1 MFQLKNKP
9 ITHKLFIMNKILAS
23 AAGAI
28 LAISFSSC
36 HIYQKYQLPADE
48 SSIVSDFKKATEA
61 QVDSASLPYL
71 GWEKVFTDSKLQT
84 LIRLALANN
93 KDLKN
98 AKLNVDIAHAQLKGA
113 KLSYFPSL
121 AFSPNAGIGQY
132 GGNKMDMTSAQWSY
146 TLPLAAQ
153 WEIDAFAKILNR
165 KRGAKVSEEMAM
177 DYEQATRSQ
186 IICGVAN
193 VYYSLVMLNQQL
205 DLTKRTSEIWKEQVE
220 SMKLLKEAGRT
231 NEAAVVQSEANYY
244 NILSTIPT
252 LEVSIH
258 ELNNTMSL
266 LLNTYPQTWE
276 VTGNCD
282 FTLPDNLINGIPVS
296 YLAVRPDVRAAERS
310 LAVAYYATNSA
321 RAAFYPSLIIS
332 AQGGFT
338 NLIGSMI
345 KNPGEWFWQLAGQL
359 TAPIFSRGQNIATLE
374 AAKAQQKQALN
385 TFEYTVLSASAD
397 VSEALVSYTKNV
409 EKDKFLQL
417 QVDALEKSVEY
428 TDELFMYNQSTT
440 YLEVLTARSAL
451 LNAQLACIANWHE
464 RAAALVALYQSVG
477 GGR

>member
-1 MFQLKNKP
+1 
-9 ITHKLFIMNKILAS
+9 MNKLYIC
-23 AAGAI
+23 AAGAL
-28 LAISFSSC
+28 LAVSLSSC
-36 HIYQKYQLPADE
+36 HIYQKYELPADQ
-48 SSIVSDFKKATEA
+48 SQIAADFKKATEA

-71 GWEKVFTDSKLQT
+71 GWEKVFTDPKLQT

-132 GGNKMDMTSAQWSY
+132 GGNKMPRTTAEWSY

-153 WEIDAFAKILNR
+153 WEIDVFAKILNR

-177 DYEQATRSQ
+177 DYENATRSQ
-186 IICGVAN
+186 IVCGVAS

-205 DLTKRTSEIWKEQVE
+205 DLTKRTVEIWKEQVE
-220 SMKLLKEAGRT
+220 SMQLLKEAGRT
-231 NEAAVVQSEANYY
+231 NEAAVVQSRANLY
-244 NILSTIPT
+244 NIQSTVPT
-252 LEVSIH
+252 LELSINQ
-258 ELNNTMSL
+258 LNNTMSL
-266 LLNTYPQTWE
+266 LLNTYPQSWD
-276 VTGNCD
+276 VTSDCD
-282 FTLPDNLINGIPVS
+282 FSLPDNLVNGIPVS

-321 RAAFYPSLIIS
+321 RAAFYPSLVIS

-338 NLIGSMI
+338 NLVGSLI
-345 KNPGEWFWQLAGQL
+345 KNPGEWFWQLAGSL

-374 AAKAQQKQALN
+374 AAKAQQQQAMN

-397 VSEALVSYTKNV
+397 VSDALVSYTKNV
-409 EKDKFLQL
+409 EKDKYLQL
-417 QVDALEKSVEY
+417 QVDELEKSVEY
-428 TDELFMYNQSTT
+428 TNELFMYNQSTT
-440 YLEVLTARSAL
+440 YLEVLTARSSL
-451 LNAQLACIANWHE
+451 LQAQLACIANWHE
-464 RAAALVALYQSVG
+464 RAAALVSLYQSVG